1 MHLLKGLR
9 IYFCLSIFT
18 TMNFS
23 SLVQSIQQTHTVL
36 QQQVN
41 KAINQG
47 LTIRNWLIGF
57 YIAEFEQKGEDR
69 AKYGDRL
76 LQKLAEALNERSLS
90 FRNLNL
96 FRQFYF
102 TYPQIGQSVICQLSS
117 NFQLNPVEFKPIENQ
132 ILKIVQLAIAQSA
145 NQQMVPPEKL
155 ISKLSYTHLVQ
166 LFPIVDPLKRV
177 FYEIECIKG
186 CWSVAELK
194 RQINSL
200 YFERSGLSK
209 TPEKLS
215 AIIKEKTGP
224 LQPSDI
230 IKSLY
235 TFEFLGLHA
244 KDVVEEN
251 DLETALLDHL
261 QDFLLELGH
270 GFCLEA
276 RQKRILIDNEY
287 FFVDLVFYHRILK
300 CHVLIDLKI
309 EEFTHGNAGQLNM
322 YLNYYKAEV
331 QNNDDNPPVG
341 ILLVT
346 NKSKTMVEYATAG
359 MDNKLFVS
367 KYLVQLPSKE
377 QLQQFVQK
385 ELKQL

>member
-1 MHLLKGLR
+1 MTLYCHRFL
-9 IYFCLSIFT
+9 
-18 TMNFS
+18 NF
-23 SLVQSIQQTHTVL
+23 
-36 QQQVN
+36 
-41 KAINQG
+41 
-47 LTIRNWLIGF
+47 
-57 YIAEFEQKGEDR
+57 
-69 AKYGDRL
+69 
-76 LQKLAEALNERSLS
+76 
-90 FRNLNL
+90 
-96 FRQFYF
+96 QFKSNH
-102 TYPQIGQSVICQLSS
+102 QIGQSVIGQLSS
-117 NFQLNPVEFKPIENQ
+117 NFQLNPVEFKSIENQ

-166 LFPIVDPLKRV
+166 LLPPSDWLKRV

-215 AIIKEKTGP
+215 AIIEEKAEL

-276 RQKRILIDNEY
+276 RQNRILIDNEY

-309 EEFTHGNAGQLNM
+309 EEFTYAKAGQLNM
-322 YLNYYKAEV
+322 YLNYYKAEE
-331 QNNDDNPPVG
+331 QNKDDNPRWVF
-341 ILLVT
+341 
-346 NKSKTMVEYATAG
+346 YW
-359 MDNKLFVS
+359 
-367 KYLVQLPSKE
+367 
-377 QLQQFVQK
+377 
-385 ELKQL
+385 